1 MAYAVA
7 VLHGVVVVLFVGG
20 SLLALRRPRLLR
32 LHVPLALVILGLSL
46 AGASCPLTDLELW
59 LREAAGAPGYAG
71 GFIGHYV
78 LAPFG
83 VDVRTTAAQVGIL
96 ATAIGANALGYALH
110 ARRAVTRSDPSRTRP
125 GSTATSPL

>member
-1 MAYAVA
+1 MLALAYAVA
-7 VLHGVVVVLFVGG
+7 VLHGVVVVLFVAG
-20 SLLALRRPRLLR
+20 SLLALRRPWVLR

-59 LREAAGAPGYAG
+59 LRETAGAPGYAG

-96 ATAIGANALGYALH
+96 ATAILANAVGYGLH
-110 ARRAVTRSDPSRTRP
+110 VRRALRRER
-125 GSTATSPL
+125 AAA